1 MGYVSKRTSDIS
13 GEIVAEEAV
22 ITVVVRSLGKLFD
35 ATAEE
40 LTPLKRVTNVVELE
54 LRHPDGSSEEIIV
67 TKADFEKVV
76 TPEVLAN
83 ADSIRGRR
91 NGYRPQGTEQ
101 ERL

>member
-13 GEIVAEEAV
+13 GQIVDDDKV

-40 LTPLKRVTNVVELE
+40 LAPLKRVTNVVELE

-67 TKADFEKVV
+67 NKADFEKVA
-76 TPEVLAN
+76 TEEVLAN

-91 NGYRPQGTEQ
+91 NGYRPQGD
-101 ERL
+101 

>member
-1 MGYVSKRTSDIS
+1 MGYVSNRTSDIS
-13 GEIVAEEAV
+13 GEIVSDDAV

-40 LTPLKRVTNVVELE
+40 LSPLKRVTNVVELE

-67 TKADFEKVV
+67 NEADFDKVV
-76 TPEVLAN
+76 TPEVIAN

-91 NGYRPQGTEQ
+91 NGYRPPGD
-101 ERL
+101 